1 MLLNVLQIFLNEDGS
16 EIIDIDINL
25 RECYRMGVSVLCRSC
40 VTTYLP
46 TVTWTRTNR
55 RTYGDSYIFDA
66 MDGLIGH
73 WFHFILG
80 IEWS

>member
-1 MLLNVLQIFLNEDGS
+1 MLLNVLQIFSNEDGS
-16 EIIDIDINL
+16 EITDIDINL
-25 RECYRMGVSVLCRSC
+25 RECYRMFVQIMC
-40 VTTYLP
+40 YDLP

-55 RTYGDSYIFDA
+55 RTLCDSYIFDA